1 MILGN
6 RILWCIQRLVEIM
19 PALVKIILIV
29 FALDRGFFGFGSQR
43 LESSLLSSI
52 MELKELRS
60 AWQVATER
68 AAACCIVGNGGGV
81 DVAESRKALLH
92 NLWTERIH
100 GAKQNVEYDDSSMMK
115 LVFPLSCC
123 TLPVGNGV
131 GVDVAERRKA
141 LFRNMWTERMHGAK
155 QDVELTQNADAVGEK
170 VLAEILT
177 QNTCEDT
184 NLEGLLI
191 EKPSSQRFQW
201 SLMKIFSWRFNV
213 LLMEIGLRF
222 SPVTQSPSSSPGG
235 EKREG
240 TKDLEI
246 ICFSGDQ
253 NLRKEF
259 F

>member
-29 FALDRGFFGFGSQR
+29 FSLDRGFFGFGSQR

-81 DVAESRKALLH
+81 DVAESRKALLR

-100 GAKQNVEYDDSSMMK
+100 GAKQN
-115 LVFPLSCC
+115 
-123 TLPVGNGV
+123 
-131 GVDVAERRKA
+131 
-141 LFRNMWTERMHGAK
+141 
-155 QDVELTQNADAVGEK
+155 
-170 VLAEILT
+170 
-177 QNTCEDT
+177 
-184 NLEGLLI
+184 
-191 EKPSSQRFQW
+191 
-201 SLMKIFSWRFNV
+201 
-213 LLMEIGLRF
+213 
-222 SPVTQSPSSSPGG
+222 PGG

-240 TKDLEI
+240 TEDLEI
-246 ICFSGDQ
+246 ICF
-253 NLRKEF
+253 
-259 F
+259 